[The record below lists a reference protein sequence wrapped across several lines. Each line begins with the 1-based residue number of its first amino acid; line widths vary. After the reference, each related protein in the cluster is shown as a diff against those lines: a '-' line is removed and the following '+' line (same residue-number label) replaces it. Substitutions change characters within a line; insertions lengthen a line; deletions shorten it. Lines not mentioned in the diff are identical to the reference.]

1 MLAGKVNSNFNQYLY
16 GASLCALKKKDG
28 GIRPIA
34 VGSIFRRLVSKLAC
48 SFVSNEVADY
58 FKPQQLG
65 FGIKGG
71 CEAAVHSVRSFILQD
86 SSAEVLVKL
95 DVKNAFNSVERDT
108 LCHMIKEKIPKLY
121 SYLWQCYSEPSKLF
135 YNGQTI
141 ESCVGCQQGD
151 PLGPAIF
158 SLAIQPVLEN
168 LKSNLNIWFQAIGLL
183 LNFSK
188 CELFFCPSFPSKS
201 QAQAITEFSILAPN
215 IRIISRDNL
224 SILGSPL
231 LETGVPSLFKKL
243 LEKFNILASNIT
255 HINPHMA
262 LYILRHCFWIPKL
275 NYYMR
280 CCPFWKFFSFCES
293 FDSSIRSVL
302 ENMINIK
309 FTTSSWKQAS
319 LPIIFGGLGIRAV
332 SDIALPAFLSS
343 IHACSSL
350 IDSILSFSS
359 VEFRLEF
366 LNEAENLWLSKSQNS
381 RLPSLPYL
389 QKSWDTP
396 LIQIKYDSI
405 FTNVSLREKAI
416 LLSLSNKESG
426 AWLEAL
432 PSPQLGTLLDKVSLQ
447 IAVSLRLRT
456 PFCHPHLCVC
466 GSEVDSFGLHGL
478 SCTKSAGRISRHA
491 CINDILKRA
500 FNSAEIPCIL
510 EPSGLF
516 RDDGKRPDG
525 VTLIPWKGGRCFVWD
540 VTCAD
545 TVAPSHLVGSSKHA
559 GFAASAAEQLKHS
572 KYKGILDTH
581 LFCAFAVE
589 TLGPWSE
596 DAKCL
601 LTELGTLLK
610 RSTGIPMAKAFKQS
624 IAIQRGNAASV
635 LGTIPLSA
643 GLEEVFLLF

>member
-16 GASLCALKKKDG
+16 GASLCVLKKKDS

-34 VGSIFRRLVSKLAC
+34 GSSIFRRLVSKLAC

-332 SDIALPAFLSS
+332 SDIALPAFLSYV
-343 IHACSSL
+343 HACSSL
-350 IDSILSFSS
+350 IDLILLFSS
-359 VEFRLEF
+359 VEFKVEF
-366 LNEAENLWLSKSQNS
+366 LNEADNLWLSQFQNS

-396 LIQIKYDSI
+396 LIQIKYDSL
-405 FTNVSLREKAI
+405 FNNVSL
-416 LLSLSNKESG
+416 
-426 AWLEAL
+426 
-432 PSPQLGTLLDKVSLQ
+432 
-447 IAVSLRLRT
+447 LRKQ
-456 PFCHPHLCVC
+456 FCFLFLIRNP
-466 GSEVDSFGLHGL
+466 
-478 SCTKSAGRISRHA
+478 
-491 CINDILKRA
+491 
-500 FNSAEIPCIL
+500 
-510 EPSGLF
+510 EPG
-516 RDDGKRPDG
+516 
-525 VTLIPWKGGRCFVWD
+525 
-540 VTCAD
+540 
-545 TVAPSHLVGSSKHA
+545 
-559 GFAASAAEQLKHS
+559 
-572 KYKGILDTH
+572 
-581 LFCAFAVE
+581 
-589 TLGPWSE
+589 
-596 DAKCL
+596 
-601 LTELGTLLK
+601 
-610 RSTGIPMAKAFKQS
+610 
-624 IAIQRGNAASV
+624 
-635 LGTIPLSA
+635 
-643 GLEEVFLLF
+643 